1 MRSNAFI
8 FLIVL
13 LILSLAGNWIQ
24 WKSAKEQSY
33 SRFQENDRYQLE
45 QSRKL
50 GEIRARD
57 SVISGLLSD
66 RKADSTKYALEQRG
80 LRTRINALRAK
91 VTGPAVVQDTIIVF
105 QDSLIASISVERDTL
120 YIRDNVAF
128 DSLQSNVDKLKGMFA
143 EQWIRADRFQ
153 RDYDREKRKRFS
165 LGIQAG
171 YGFKGPDIQ
180 VGIQYTILRF

>member
-1 MRSNAFI
+1 MKTNSFL

-13 LILSLAGNWIQ
+13 LMVSLGANYIQ
-24 WKSAKEQSY
+24 MRAAKEQQDY
-33 SRFQENDRYQLE
+33 RKDDNSRFQVQ
-45 QSRKL
+45 QAKKL
-50 GEIRARD
+50 GEIRQRD
-57 SVISGLLSD
+57 SIISSLLSD

-120 YIRDNVAF
+120 YIRDDIAF
-128 DSLQSNVDKLKGMFA
+128 DSLQSSVDQLKAMFA
-143 EQWIRADRFQ
+143 EQWIRADKFQ

-165 LGIQAG
+165 VGPHAG
-171 YGFKGPDIQ
+171 WDLNGPSIGVSVQYSLFK
-180 VGIQYTILRF
+180 F

>member
-1 MRSNAFI
+1 MKTNALLV
-8 FLIVL
+8 LIVL
-13 LILSLAGNWIQ
+13 LILSLSGNLIQ

-33 SRFQENDRYQLE
+33 SRFQENDRFQVE

-50 GEIRARD
+50 GEIMARD
-57 SVISGLLSD
+57 SVISSLLNE
-66 RKADSTKYALEQRG
+66 RNKDSTKYALEQHG
-80 LRTRINALRAK
+80 FKTRINALRAK

-105 QDSLIASISVERDTL
+105 QDSLIASISSERDTL
-120 YIRDNVAF
+120 YLCDNVAF
-128 DSLQSNVDKLKGMFA
+128 DSLQSNVDKLKAMYA